1 MHEEIIRFSELIFCA
16 AGSDEPAAVSYGYA
30 AISGTG
36 PVLIGTIHLISVS
49 MGRNVI
55 KMRILCHI
63 FFGRMIIFVMQK
75 CSNIIKT

>member
-1 MHEEIIRFSELIFCA
+1 MRKSSGFLNFILRSRLT
-16 AGSDEPAAVSYGYA
+16 EPAAVFYGYA

-36 PVLIGTIHLISVS
+36 PVLVGTIPLISVS

-55 KMRILCHI
+55 KMKILCHI